1 MLLPHF
7 LRLDDQVLDGDCD
20 LDLHVGG
27 TWTAP
32 LFTGTAQVR
41 DARYEN
47 YRTGTMLADL
57 SMDAQAQGSTLTTK
71 LKATD
76 GGKGKVE
83 AVGQVDLLTFRHI
96 FDVLFDRFELLR
108 QDLVQST
115 ARGGLR
121 LQGNLDRTKLGGSV
135 TLDPTSVRLP
145 AKTPADLAHIEVQE
159 INAASARQ
167 AAPANASVFP
177 VDLDLRVA
185 VPARL
190 SVQGRGL
197 DSEWSGNLHIGG
209 TRNQPII
216 TGEMNL
222 LRGTFIFLDRS
233 FDLTKGS
240 LALNG
245 ENPPNPFL
253 EMIGETQVLENL
265 IQVRINGPARDFRL
279 TLSSVPALPQ
289 DELLAM
295 VLFGRSLRQISPLQ
309 AVRLAQAAAEMT
321 GVGAGPDFLDSVKS
335 RLGLQEVDVTK
346 DEDDNTSV
354 GVGGYLGGKYYIR
367 TQSSVSGQDRTK
379 VEVQITPKISVETEV
394 GEDSRQGG
402 GVTWK
407 HDY

>member
-1 MLLPHF
+1 M
-7 LRLDDQVLDGDCD
+7 
-20 LDLHVGG
+20 
-27 TWTAP
+27 
-32 LFTGTAQVR
+32 
-41 DARYEN
+41 
-47 YRTGTMLADL
+47 
-57 SMDAQAQGSTLTTK
+57 
-71 LKATD
+71 
-76 GGKGKVE
+76 
-83 AVGQVDLLTFRHI
+83 
-96 FDVLFDRFELLR
+96 
-108 QDLVQST
+108 
-115 ARGGLR
+115 
-121 LQGNLDRTKLGGSV
+121 
-135 TLDPTSVRLP
+135 TLDPTSIRLP
-145 AKTPADLAHIEVQE
+145 AKTPADLAHIEVHE
-159 INAASARQ
+159 INAATARQ
-167 AAPANASVFP
+167 AAPAQTSPFP
-177 VDLDLRVA
+177 LDLDLRVA

-190 SVQGRGL
+190 SVKGRGL

-209 TRNQPII
+209 TRNQPSI

-240 LALNG
+240 LALDG
-245 ENPPNPFL
+245 GNPPNPFL
-253 EMIGETQVLENL
+253 ELIGETQVLENL

-321 GVGAGPDFLDSVKS
+321 GVGAGPDFLDSIKS
-335 RLGLQEVDVTK
+335 QLGLREVDVTK

-379 VEVQITPKISVETEV
+379 VEVQITPRISVETEV
-394 GEDSRQGG
+394 GADSRQGG
-402 GVTWK
+402 GVMWK